1 MLFKGKNQLNL
12 EIIIFNIMM
21 LPKRTI
27 QLNPPEMKLIKN
39 RNMLLI
45 IKSMDLLNTIDNER
59 YIFIVNICKINNFYY
74 YFFVYIIIY
83 FYCKK

>member
-1 MLFKGKNQLNL
+1 MLFKGKNQLNP
-12 EIIIFNIMM
+12 EIIIFNSMM
-21 LPKRTI
+21 LLKRTN

-74 YFFVYIIIY
+74 YFF
-83 FYCKK
+83 CMDNKK

>member
-74 YFFVYIIIY
+74 YKIDRNNFHVL
-83 FYCKK
+83 

>member
-1 MLFKGKNQLNL
+1 MLFKGKNQLNP
-12 EIIIFNIMM
+12 EIIIFNSMM
-21 LPKRTI
+21 LLKRTN

-74 YFFVYIIIY
+74 YFFS
-83 FYCKK
+83 F

>member
-12 EIIIFNIMM
+12 EIIIFNIIL

-45 IKSMDLLNTIDNER
+45 INSMDLLNTIDNER

-74 YFFVYIIIY
+74 YFFVS
-83 FYCKK
+83 

>member
-1 MLFKGKNQLNL
+1 MLFKGKNQLNP
-12 EIIIFNIMM
+12 EIIIFNSMM
-21 LPKRTI
+21 LLKRTN

-74 YFFVYIIIY
+74 YLIII
-83 FYCKK
+83 

>member
-1 MLFKGKNQLNL
+1 
-12 EIIIFNIMM
+12 MM
-21 LPKRTI
+21 LPKRTN
-27 QLNPPEMKLIKN
+27 QFNPPEMKLIKN

-74 YFFVYIIIY
+74 YFLIFFLLNIFNLI
-83 FYCKK
+83 

>member
-74 YFFVYIIIY
+74 YIN
-83 FYCKK
+83 